1 MFADIAVF
9 SVQTPARK
17 QKSTRPS
24 FGVGGAGAVL
34 AR

>member
-17 QKSTRPS
+17 QKSTRP
-24 FGVGGAGAVL
+24 FIYKLVL
-34 AR
+34 AS